1 MSSEAA
7 LREVVAE
14 PVALI
19 ADKAAPAIDD
29 ESRRFVETA
38 PLLMLASAGDDGR
51 VDVSPRGDEHGSAIV
66 LDERTVAF
74 ADRPGNRRVD
84 SMRNILRNPRVA
96 MLFLV
101 PGTEHTLRVNGSAAI
116 VRDDELLARLAV
128 KGSRPELAVVVTV
141 SEVFVH
147 CGRAFSR
154 SKLWEPETWPERGSL
169 PTVGTL
175 LKAHSALRD
184 SFREADEPPTD

>member
-1 MSSEAA
+1 M
-7 LREVVAE
+7 REVVAE

-101 PGTEHTLRVNGSAAI
+101 PGIDHTVRINGTAAI
-116 VRDDELLARLAV
+116 VRDGELLDRLAV
-128 KGSRPELAVVVTV
+128 NGSRPELVVVVTV
-141 SEVFVH
+141 SEIFVH

-154 SKLWEPETWPERGSL
+154 SKLWEPDTWPEHGSL

-175 LKAHSALRD
+175 LKAHSAARD
-184 SFREADEPPTD
+184 SFREADETTTD